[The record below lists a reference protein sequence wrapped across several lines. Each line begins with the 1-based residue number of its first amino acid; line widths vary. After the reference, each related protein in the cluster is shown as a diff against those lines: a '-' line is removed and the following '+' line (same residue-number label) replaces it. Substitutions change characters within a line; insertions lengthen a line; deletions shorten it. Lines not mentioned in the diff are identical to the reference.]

1 MRYILGYFAL
11 MLGLSGLGMLIAGQV
26 LGFFLILAAAVLIY
40 WLFKVER
47 ERRRERRYGQY
58 GPAIEGY
65 EKHFASAS
73 EALEAKLPQDA
84 LDNPALLELLSGED
98 SDRSEAIRAEYARLR
113 ERFQAWQ
120 EDFERMREQS
130 EAGAIG
136 LPGPFAEHYERLDRE
151 LSALLD
157 EVERLE
163 ARAAEARGFGDNP
176 LEEIARA
183 ALKLE
188 QATSMCRAAF
198 GDAVPPA
205 LAADLAHGAETLE
218 HARSELKKGAERPLV
233 AARLGREAHALA
245 EGVIRRAHELVE
257 QPRDASAQRTEL
269 ERTCRRQADDVVA
282 AKAKFELAAGHYAPA
297 CVQAIGGLDASAQQ
311 AVDHARALI
320 ASVATPA
327 DAFRLQE
334 ARESLE
340 RAAELVGR
348 IESHLAALEQ
358 AVAQAPTL
366 VEEAELESD
375 RVWASATA
383 SAGVEA
389 AANLIVARARELAA
403 DARAELGQTR
413 PDWFR
418 AMSLAKRSIEV
429 VRELAPA
436 RESPDPA
443 AVAADERVESARCAA
458 ETAIAEVSTLVAS
471 VEARAGAENMAS
483 LCLERS
489 EFAYAKGIALQK
501 EIAGAQDSGAVT
513 RAALE
518 SFQLA
523 VDAAGAAEEHAGQLR
538 GPRGGDIPSPR
549 WGKFGTAFDS
559 D

>member
-1 MRYILGYFAL
+1 
-11 MLGLSGLGMLIAGQV
+11 
-26 LGFFLILAAAVLIY
+26 
-40 WLFKVER
+40 
-47 ERRRERRYGQY
+47 
-58 GPAIEGY
+58 
-65 EKHFASAS
+65 
-73 EALEAKLPQDA
+73 
-84 LDNPALLELLSGED
+84 
-98 SDRSEAIRAEYARLR
+98 
-113 ERFQAWQ
+113 
-120 EDFERMREQS
+120 MREQN

-136 LPGPFAEHYERLDRE
+136 LPEPFAERYERLDRE

-205 LAADLAHGAETLE
+205 LAADLAQGAETLG

-233 AARLGREAHALA
+233 AARLGREAYALA

-257 QPRDASAQRTEL
+257 QPRDASAQRAEL

-320 ASVATPA
+320 ASAATPA

-358 AVAQAPTL
+358 AVAQAPAL

-389 AANLIVARARELAA
+389 GANLIVARARELAA
-403 DARAELGQTR
+403 DARAELATDAPGLVPCYVACEAIDGGR
-413 PDWFR
+413 PR
-418 AMSLAKRSIEV
+418 
-429 VRELAPA
+429 
-436 RESPDPA
+436 
-443 AVAADERVESARCAA
+443 
-458 ETAIAEVSTLVAS
+458 
-471 VEARAGAENMAS
+471 ARA
-483 LCLERS
+483 
-489 EFAYAKGIALQK
+489 
-501 EIAGAQDSGAVT
+501 
-513 RAALE
+513 RA
-518 SFQLA
+518 
-523 VDAAGAAEEHAGQLR
+523 
-538 GPRGGDIPSPR
+538 
-549 WGKFGTAFDS
+549 
-559 D
+559 